1 MAFPDGIRIKR
12 ILQRLNKYLVD
23 ARGRYD
29 DLGRDDENTAEQS
42 YYLGRCLGFKYALE
56 QVKRKDVTSSWKQNI
71 LGQYR
76 YEAAPEDIKAVHAF
90 LKQHVKDDK
99 DLLFYLDES
108 VLRTENCEKF
118 RQGFATSMERSHG
131 LFRDTFTYMSFFEL
145 FLWSINRCRG

>member
-12 ILQRLNKYLVD
+12 ILDRLSKYLTD
-23 ARGRYD
+23 ARHRYT
-29 DLGRDDENTAEQS
+29 DLGRDDENGSEQS
-42 YYLGRCLGFKYALE
+42 YYLGRCLGFKYAIE
-56 QVKRKDVTSSWKQNI
+56 QVKRKDVATSWKLNI

-76 YEAAPEDIKAVHAF
+76 YEAGAEDINAVHSF
-90 LKQHVKDDK
+90 LKQHAKDDK
-99 DLLFYLDES
+99 DLSFYLDDS
-108 VLRTENCEKF
+108 ALSTENSEKF